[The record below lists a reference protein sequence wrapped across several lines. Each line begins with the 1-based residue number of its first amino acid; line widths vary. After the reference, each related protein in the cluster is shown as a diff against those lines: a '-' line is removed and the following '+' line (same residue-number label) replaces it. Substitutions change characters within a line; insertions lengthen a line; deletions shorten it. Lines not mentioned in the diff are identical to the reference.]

1 MATRNSNNYK
11 VCIVPESSYGI
22 INKILTTVGGAKFFA
37 DKLEWN
43 YAPITT
49 ELGAKENSLYK
60 AAGRT
65 KITGKLVT
73 GTLSGELTDGHEI
86 LLQAHFDDAS
96 SPYLYAAALPTTKSY
111 NIYQLYL
118 DSNGACTHYDVI
130 LGAIINPLVIS
141 GESNGII
148 QYTATIEGASY
159 QQEVA
164 NSIPNALTLEATL
177 PVSGTPF
184 LFGDVT
190 CTNLSN
196 LTTLLSFNLEL
207 RKTMVDNSQRF
218 MNSLTKANDY
228 YNQVGGTLQTASLF
242 DTANDTAWKGLMYS
256 GGAYPATIT
265 LVNSNQTWGIVTNGE
280 ITECTRP
287 DADRGLFVQ
296 NLTCNM
302 ASTTLLGEVPVTIT
316 VTTL

>member
-1 MATRNSNNYK
+1 MALRNSNNYR
-11 VCIVPESSYGI
+11 VCIVPEETY
-22 INKILTTVGGAKFFA
+22 NTQQLTLTDAKSAVFFN

-49 ELGAKENSLYK
+49 ELGKKENSLYK
-60 AAGRT
+60 ASTRT

-86 LLQAHFDDAS
+86 LLQAHFDDS
-96 SPYLYAAALPTTKSY
+96 TSPYLYAAALPATKSY

-118 DSNGACTHYDVI
+118 DSAGAVTYYDVI

-141 GESNGII
+141 GEPNGII
-148 QYTATIEGASY
+148 QYTATIEGADY
-159 QQEVA
+159 LQQQA
-164 NSIPNALTLEATL
+164 NSAGTALTLTDGTT
-177 PVSGTPF
+177 VSGTPF

-190 CTNLSN
+190 TATFHSK
-196 LTTLLSFNLEL
+196 TTLLSFNLEL

-228 YNQVGGTLQTASLF
+228 YNQVGGTLQMSTLTDPTLDYQS
-242 DTANDTAWKGLMYS
+242 TRQNQEGNANR
-256 GGAYPATIT
+256 IT
-265 LVNSNQTWGIVTNGE
+265 LVNTIQTWAIDIYGVLTD
-280 ITECTRP
+280 ITTP
-287 DADRGLFVQ
+287 DADRGLFVT
-296 NLTCNM
+296 NETFELTDES
-302 ASTTLLGEVPVTIT
+302 STLAVPVTIT